1 MDKLAGLGER
11 LVQGGFDG
19 GAKLLIDSMEQTND
33 DRALVVVH
41 RRSRGSNGS

>member
-11 LVQGGFDG
+11 LFQHGFDG
-19 GAKLLIDSMEQTND
+19 GAKMLIDTMEQTND

-41 RRSRGSNGS
+41 RRWTTSG